1 MFHGRTGLNLLPAT
15 CKRLSKIPNIVAIK
29 EASGDLSQVAKIA
42 SLCGDDLAIY
52 SGNDDQILPVISL
65 GGVGVI
71 SVLANILPTDTHNMV
86 HSFLEGNLNQAKE
99 LQIKALPLIN
109 ELFSEVNPIGVK
121 AALNFIGYQV
131 GVPRLPLIEMSVEG
145 KKQLQQAM
153 NEYGIL

>member
-15 CKRLSKIPNIVAIK
+15 CKSLSKIPNIVAIK

-52 SGNDDQILPVISL
+52 SGNDDQILPVLSL

-121 AALNFIGYQV
+121 AALNFMGYQV